1 MCRNLEEPDKMLKRL
16 QDVVNNTEGVIL
28 VLTDADIATLLELKA
43 KGLDDD
49 INTFLE
55 EKLKPILM

>member
-1 MCRNLEEPDKMLKRL
+1 MLKRL